1 MEFDSSYQS
10 QLEEIKMVYLSNT
23 YQKVGEV
30 YQLLGDKELPKEY
43 YTKAL
48 EALKDEIRPDKVL
61 KEKEL
66 QELIKL

>member
-1 MEFDSSYQS
+1 
-10 QLEEIKMVYLSNT
+10 LVYLSNA

-43 YTKAL
+43 YAKAL
-48 EALKDEIRPDKVL
+48 LSLKDEIRPDKLL

-66 QELIKL
+66 QDLLKQ